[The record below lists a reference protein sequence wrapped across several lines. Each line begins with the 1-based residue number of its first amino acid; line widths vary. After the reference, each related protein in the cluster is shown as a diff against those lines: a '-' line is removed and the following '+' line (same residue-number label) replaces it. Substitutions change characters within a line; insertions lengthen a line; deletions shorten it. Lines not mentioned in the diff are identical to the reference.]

1 MSFIVCLL
9 QEFSSLLSRCH
20 TYLPHRNHKLVRS
33 YRIPCISLGG
43 LTIDK
48 NSFHILSCDL
58 IIFVILHVWFCWHK
72 NWYEIRDIK
81 LCNTY
86 DTNLTQ
92 VIFYGENVFFCNI
105 YVWCQLNVLSKKLA
119 LMNPLDLCS
128 LALSYKWEV
137 HIKNISPVEIGAN
150 SNSEMQPPANDKRV
164 HGYVLCWRFLR
175 PYLSVLK
182 IICYLYCHFNTE
194 QPSYKLISPCHPVV
208 PNWSHPLDCFL
219 IKSLALFACVLVM
232 PESRYAVK
240 LVTTNLCCCRCL
252 QYFNQHLN
260 VRLRC
265 CW

>member
-1 MSFIVCLL
+1 MCDFVDIKIDM
-9 QEFSSLLSRCH
+9 
-20 TYLPHRNHKLVRS
+20 KLE
-33 YRIPCISLGG
+33 
-43 LTIDK
+43 T
-48 NSFHILSCDL
+48 SCS
-58 IIFVILHVWFCWHK
+58 VIHMIQIWHK
-72 NWYEIRDIK
+72 SSFMGK
-81 LCNTY
+81 M
-86 DTNLTQ
+86 
-92 VIFYGENVFFCNI
+92 FFFCNI

-119 LMNPLDLCS
+119 LMNPLDLYS

-240 LVTTNLCCCRCL
+240 LVTTNLCCCRCI

-260 VRLRC
+260 VRWRC